1 MPHPH
6 CICHCHD
13 FYKRLTEIF
22 VRENGESCW
31 QVDDAS
37 LDPNHGQGNATIF
50 QVRLIVRSIFQV
62 EQICWIHLSSATSF
76 SHRDICMYVRKST
89 SDHNR
94 SRTPRNNIGG
104 MTCTKTNIVNEQN
117 TDYEKVTLD

>member
-1 MPHPH
+1 MEHLSH
-6 CICHCHD
+6 YSATCKYKICICHCHD

-62 EQICWIHLSSATSF
+62 EQICWIHLSSPTSF
-76 SHRDICMYVRKST
+76 SHRDMYVRRPA

-94 SRTPRNNIGG
+94 SHLRNNMGVHGLHIN
-104 MTCTKTNIVNEQN
+104 K
-117 TDYEKVTLD
+117 

>member
-1 MPHPH
+1 MTDDGDVDEWNEEQWPDEVVNAFLQVVGRHGCAADMEH
-6 CICHCHD
+6 LSH
-13 FYKRLTEIF
+13 YSATEIF

-62 EQICWIHLSSATSF
+62 
-76 SHRDICMYVRKST
+76 
-89 SDHNR
+89 
-94 SRTPRNNIGG
+94 
-104 MTCTKTNIVNEQN
+104 
-117 TDYEKVTLD
+117 